1 MNESAF
7 PTKKMKLKLKKAEPS
22 RLAVEVL
29 KKQLNDLG
37 LRCADTSIEALTLY
51 KSQVMQS
58 LPSSKMQAC
67 QIAKPKNGFS
77 EAAFRAGK
85 LGETDAPYIED
96 ALQLVNV
103 ATGEWIWDVAAG
115 GYQEELEYIQVPSH
129 FDYLKKNRPSFVGLT
144 AGKKENKQLT
154 SVDAIKG
161 LFIQTAETVSSTL
174 GKPLNKDS
182 VEAFYTNV
190 ISNLNDSDVK
200 KDYER
205 SDSAVLFMTLNY
217 YEYEKQGWCD
227 GIGVINVS
235 WNISIKNYQRKSKN
249 GGDYHDTTI
258 DVFCRG
264 AFYSNPDVLEG
275 DYNVVKSAFKDAR
288 CLMQYPKEPIAVSVF
303 ETLPPANRESF
314 RSGLPGAVTD
324 TCTDSIILHSPYW
337 KEHHHVLGLSA
348 KSCTI
353 SAAKPPVS
361 EISYVTDDEH
371 AVPLKLT
378 DQEDGCETLA
388 FQEPVSLKQV
398 VYKAEI
404 LRHSLLDG
412 SYQYVESGEYES
424 SCHITI

>member
-1 MNESAF
+1 MMNESAF

-22 RLAVEVL
+22 RLKVEVL

-37 LRCADTSIEALTLY
+37 LRCEDTSIESLTLY
-51 KSQVMQS
+51 KSQVMRS
-58 LPSSKMQAC
+58 LPSTKMQAC
-67 QIAKPKNGFS
+67 QIAKPENGFS
-77 EAAFRAGK
+77 EAAFRAGE
-85 LGETDAPYIED
+85 LGETDAPYIDGALRLVD
-96 ALQLVNV
+96 A
-103 ATGEWIWDVAAG
+103 ATGEWIWDVTAG
-115 GYQEELEYIQVPSH
+115 GYQLELGSIQVPAH
-129 FDYLKKNRPSFVGLT
+129 FDYLKQNRSSFAGLT
-144 AGKKENKQLT
+144 AEEKVNKQLT

-161 LFIQTAETVSSTL
+161 LFIKTAETASSTL

-190 ISNLNDSDVK
+190 ISTLNDSDVK
-200 KDYER
+200 TDYEKY
-205 SDSAVLFMTLNY
+205 DSAVLFMTLNY
-217 YEYEKQGWCD
+217 DEAQEECA

-235 WNISIKNYQRKSKN
+235 WNIKIKNYQRKTKN

-258 DVFCRG
+258 DVYCRG
-264 AFYSNPDVLEG
+264 AFYSNPEVLQG
-275 DYNVVKSAFKDAR
+275 DYDAVKSAFKDTR

-314 RSGLPGAVTD
+314 WSGLPGAVTD
-324 TCTDSIILHSPYW
+324 TYTDSIILHSPYW

-348 KSCTI
+348 KNWTI

-378 DQEDGCETLA
+378 DKENGCETLA

>member
-1 MNESAF
+1 MINESAF

-22 RLAVEVL
+22 RLKVEVL

-37 LRCADTSIEALTLY
+37 LRCEDTSIESLTLY

-58 LPSSKMQAC
+58 LPSTKMQVC

-77 EAAFRAGK
+77 EAAFRTGK
-85 LGETDAPYIED
+85 LGESDAPYIEE
-96 ALQLVNV
+96 ALQLENA
-103 ATGEWIWDVAAG
+103 ATGEWIWDVTAAG
-115 GYQEELEYIQVPSH
+115 YQMELTSIQVPAH
-129 FDYLKKNRPSFVGLT
+129 FDYLMKNRPYFAGLT
-144 AGKKENKQLT
+144 AEEKVNKQLT

-161 LFIQTAETVSSTL
+161 LFIQTAETASSTL
-174 GKPLNKDS
+174 GKSLNKDS
-182 VEAFYTNV
+182 VEAFYSNV
-190 ISNLNDSDVK
+190 ISNLNESDVK
-200 KDYER
+200 SDYER
-205 SDSAVLFMTLNY
+205 SDSRILFMTLNY
-217 YEYEKQGWCD
+217 NEEAEMCD

-235 WNISIKNYQRKSKN
+235 WNIKIKNYQRKTKN

-264 AFYSNPDVLEG
+264 AFYSDPAVLEG
-275 DYNVVKSAFKDAR
+275 DYDAVKSAFKDAR

-314 RSGLPGAVTD
+314 WSGLPGTVTD
-324 TCTDSIILHSPYW
+324 TYTDSIILHSPYW
-337 KEHHHVLGLSA
+337 KEHHHVLGISA
-348 KSCTI
+348 KNCTI

-371 AVPLKLT
+371 AVPLELT
-378 DQEDGCETLA
+378 DQENVSETLA

-404 LRHSLLDG
+404 LRHNLLDG

-424 SCHITI
+424 SHYIAI